1 MRKNVLYV
9 IIVGIIIAAIL
20 LFPKSKKLELV
31 SSENTMI
38 QVEVTGA
45 ISKPGFYQV
54 EQGVNLAYVINLAG
68 GILPNADIKSLNLS
82 LLVENKTYEIKS
94 YSKEIKD
101 KTYKVN
107 LNEVTYLELITIPNI
122 TEKRAL
128 NILLYREQNKKFNAV
143 SELLNVSG
151 IGDAT
156 YEKIKQYF
164 FI

>member
-1 MRKNVLYV
+1 MRKNILYV
-9 IIVGIIIAAIL
+9 LIVLFIIGAIL
-20 LFPKSKKLELV
+20 LFPKEKKLELV
-31 SSENTMI
+31 TSDTRMI
-38 QVEVTGA
+38 DVEISGA
-45 ISKPGFYQV
+45 VAKPGTYQV
-54 EQGVNLAYVINLAG
+54 EKGVTLAYVINLAG
-68 GILPNADIKSLNLS
+68 GILPSADINSLNLS
-82 LLVENKTYEIKS
+82 LLVENKTYEVKT

-128 NILLYREQNKKFNAV
+128 NILLYREQNKKFTAV
-143 SELLNVSG
+143 SDLLNVSG

-164 FI
+164 YI